1 MAMQER
7 SETIL
12 QTIDSYLVVQAS
24 KLMNLYTRQ
33 QYGLGDTLEVDELT
47 QRVRIKLWKILEKK
61 EISNLYPYVRR
72 TVYNEFIDMKRQQK
86 PVWPLSEESEMIEG
100 DADPAYDFMQK
111 IESTLFLHSIARMI
125 LTLPPRQ
132 RQSML
137 CMLHD
142 RLNEMAQLQAVFHNY
157 NMDLEAALWPTDKAE
172 KRLLIAS
179 LSVARQKLAKK
190 RKNAAKKRRFDR

>member
-1 MAMQER
+1 MKEG

-24 KLMNLYTRQ
+24 KLMNLYTGYR
-33 QYGLGDTLEVDELT
+33 YGSGDTLEIDELT

-86 PVWPLSEESEMIEG
+86 LVWPLSEESELIEG
-100 DADPAYDFMQK
+100 DADPASEFIQK
-111 IESTLFLHSIARMI
+111 IESTLFMHSIAR
-125 LTLPPRQ
+125 LVLSLPPRQ

-142 RLNEMAQLQAVFHNY
+142 RMNEMAQLQAVFYNY
-157 NMDLEAALWPTDKAE
+157 DIDLEAELWPTDKTE

-179 LSVARQKLAKK
+179 LSVARQKLAQK
-190 RKNAAKKRRFDR
+190 RRHAAKKHHLEC